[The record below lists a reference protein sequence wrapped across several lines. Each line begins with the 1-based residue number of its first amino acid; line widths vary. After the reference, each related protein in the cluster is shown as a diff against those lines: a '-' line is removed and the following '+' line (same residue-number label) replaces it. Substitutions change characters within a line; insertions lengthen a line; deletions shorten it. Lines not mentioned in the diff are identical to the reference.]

1 MSKKF
6 RLALDWTPNVNH
18 IGFLIGM
25 EKAYFNDM
33 NIDLEIID
41 PEDDNY
47 ELTPAKKVEL
57 GKADAA
63 LCPTESLIS
72 YRSKKKPFPLK
83 AVAAI
88 YRSDVS
94 AICTLGNS
102 NINSP
107 KALDGKIYAS
117 YQARYEDHIVRQMI
131 KNDGGN
137 GDIQTTYPD
146 KLGIWNT
153 LLKGE
158 ADATWIFT
166 NWEGVQAT
174 SRKVELNYFKMSDH
188 DIPYSYSPVIAIDED
203 AFGLDKSLYRDFIKA
218 TKKGFL
224 QAKKEPADAAR
235 ILEKY
240 VPEHDKDIDLE
251 SAIRF
256 SADHMEDV
264 KDWGKMRID
273 QVSAFLEWI
282 NDNGLEQKRFTADEI
297 VTNELLT

>member
-1 MSKKF
+1 MKRKF
-6 RLALDWTPNVNH
+6 HLALDWTPNVNH
-18 IGFLIGM
+18 IGFLVGL
-25 EKAYFNDM
+25 EKGFYKELA
-33 NIDLEIID
+33 IQLEIID

-47 ELTPAKKVEL
+47 QETPAKKVEL

-83 AVAAI
+83 AIAAI
-88 YRSDVS
+88 YSSDVS

-102 NINSP
+102 NINFP
-107 KALDGKIYAS
+107 KELDGMTYAS
-117 YQARYEDHIVRQMI
+117 YQARYEDHIVKQMI

-137 GDIQTTYPD
+137 GDIQITYPD

-153 LLKGE
+153 LLQGK

-166 NWEGVQAT
+166 NWEGVQAK
-174 SRKVELNYFKMSDH
+174 SKKLKLNYFKMSNY
-188 DIPYSYSPVIAIDED
+188 DIPYSYSPIIAIDED
-203 AFGLDKSLYRDFIKA
+203 AFSLNKSVFGDFIKA

-224 QAKKEPADAAR
+224 QTKKDPTDAAR

-240 VPEHDKDIDLE
+240 VPEYDKDIDLE

-256 SADHMEDV
+256 SVDHMEDT

-273 QVSAFLEWI
+273 QVNAFLEWI
-282 NDNGLEQKRFTADEI
+282 HENGLEQKRFTADEI

>member
-1 MSKKF
+1 MSKNF

-18 IGFLIGM
+18 IGFLIGL
-25 EKAYFNDM
+25 EKGYYEDL
-33 NIDLEIID
+33 NINLDIID
-41 PEDDNY
+41 PQADNY
-47 ELTPAKKVEL
+47 KETPAKKVEL

-72 YRSKKKPFPLK
+72 YRSKKSPFPLK

-88 YRSDVS
+88 YASDVS
-94 AICTLGNS
+94 AICTLESS

-107 KALDGKIYAS
+107 KELDDKIYAS

-131 KNDGGN
+131 NNDGGN
-137 GDIQTTYPD
+137 GDIQITYPD

-153 LLKGE
+153 LLKGK

-166 NWEGVQAT
+166 NWEGIQAD
-174 SRKVELNYFKMSDH
+174 SKKIGLNYFKMSDYN
-188 DIPYSYSPVIAIDED
+188 IPYSYSPVIAIDED

-218 TKKGFL
+218 TKRGFL
-224 QAKKEPADAAR
+224 QAKNDPTDAAA

-240 VPEHDKDIDLE
+240 VPDHDKDIDLE
-251 SAIRF
+251 SAVRF
-256 SADHMEDV
+256 SADHIEDA

-282 NDNGLEQKRFTADEI
+282 HDNGLEKKRFTADEV
-297 VTNELLT
+297 VTNELLE